1 MQVILT
7 EDVQNLGDMGEI
19 VTVADGYGRNFLIP
33 QGLALP
39 ATNSNAKALQHQ
51 LVQIER
57 KKEAQRTA
65 ALEVLKDVE
74 GVSVTIPVR
83 AGENDKLFGSVGT
96 RDIADALTQ
105 SGVKVERKQVQLDR
119 ALTELGIYAVRVK
132 LASGVYASVKVWV
145 VAM

>member
-7 EDVQNLGDMGEI
+7 EDVQNVGDMGEI
-19 VTVADGYGRNFLIP
+19 VNVADGYGRNFLIP

-51 LVQIER
+51 IAQIER
-57 KKEAQRTA
+57 KKAELRQK
-65 ALEVLKDVE
+65 ALEILKDVD

-96 RDIADALTQ
+96 RDIAEALNQ
-105 SGVKVERKQVQLDR
+105 NGVNVDRKQVQLER
-119 ALTELGIYAVRVK
+119 ALTELGIYEIRVK
-132 LASGVYASVKVWV
+132 LASGVYAHVKVWV